1 MLVDR
6 CVSAVAL
13 RLFGARFLSVRVL
26 VSLRSSDDTAAMRL
40 GAKISRERSAEMA
53 VCQVRPRDSDSR
65 SDLIVQQRITITLRA
80 TLGSLA
86 EDVAV
91 FVVGE
96 NDGDNLAAVAKNW
109 SADVL
114 VSDGNIEP
122 IT

>member
-1 MLVDR
+1 MLSER
-6 CVSAVAL
+6 CFSVVAL
-13 RLFGARFLSVRVL
+13 RRFGARFLGVRVL
-26 VSLRSSDDTAAMRL
+26 VALRSADDAASMRL

-53 VCQVRPRDSDSR
+53 VCQVRPRDDDSR

-80 TLGSLA
+80 TLGTVA

-96 NDGDNLAAVAKNW
+96 SSGDDLASVAKNW
-109 SADVL
+109 QADVL
-114 VSDGNIEP
+114 VRDGNLEL